1 MRKIRRDTV
10 RRLYR
15 EAILEYQGCGDG
27 EMDASLISAVQSDVH
42 LAGQAPG
49 GWVSKEGVLEIYC
62 ENGIQNASDYWV
74 DDFEGHTYQVD
85 NITLWSNIDDWVN
98 LALEVMGRPERVFH
112 EPHNSAV
119 IAVHWS

>member
-49 GWVSKEGVLEIYC
+49 DG
-62 ENGIQNASDYWV
+62 
-74 DDFEGHTYQVD
+74 
-85 NITLWSNIDDWVN
+85 
-98 LALEVMGRPERVFH
+98 
-112 EPHNSAV
+112 
-119 IAVHWS
+119 